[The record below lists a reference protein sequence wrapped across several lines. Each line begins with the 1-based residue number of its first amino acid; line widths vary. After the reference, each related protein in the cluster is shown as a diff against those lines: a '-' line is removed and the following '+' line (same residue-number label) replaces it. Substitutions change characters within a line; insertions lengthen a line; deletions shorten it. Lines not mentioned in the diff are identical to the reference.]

1 MIMISEFMYEL
12 FSDMPRQGP
21 GSNECTRKAYKL
33 LPNLP
38 PRPHILDMGCGSGM
52 QTLELARISEGQITA
67 LDNYQPYL
75 DDLKRRAEAAGLN
88 NRIKTVNGS
97 MFDLPFAD
105 GSFDLIWS
113 EGAIYIIGFKN
124 GLIEWKPLLNGGGYL
139 VVSELTWLNTD
150 IPDEISIYMKGEYP
164 RIKTIAE
171 NMEIIRQV
179 GYELVSNFTLPES
192 GWWDDFYKPLR
203 RRINL
208 VGQKHMGNQEASEI
222 LDASRQEI
230 DMYKK
235 YSPYYGYVFYLMQS
249 K

>member
-1 MIMISEFMYEL
+1 
-12 FSDMPRQGP
+12 
-21 GSNECTRKAYKL
+21 
-33 LPNLP
+33 
-38 PRPHILDMGCGSGM
+38 M

-75 DDLKRRAEAAGLN
+75 DDLKISAEAAGLN

-113 EGAIYIIGFKN
+113 EGAIYLIGFKN
-124 GLIEWKPLLNGGGYL
+124 GLLEWKTLLKRCGYL
-139 VVSELTWLNTD
+139 VVSELTWLNAD
-150 IPDEISIYMKGEYP
+150 MPDEISIYMKGEYP

-171 NMEIIRQV
+171 NIEIIRQV

-208 VGQKHMGNQEASEI
+208 LRHKYAGNQEASEV

-230 DMYKK
+230 EMYKK